1 MRTGSAEVETGK
13 RCLCTE
19 KACTGTLGPE
29 VGWEKVA
36 VEDVSAG
43 QAEACFQVAGSQDLT
58 VQNRGGHVGS
68 VLSDERNDAIREP
81 FTFCIEIQSGS

>member
-1 MRTGSAEVETGK
+1 MRAGSAEVETGEGS
-13 RCLCTE
+13 LCAE
-19 KACTGTLGPE
+19 KARAWALVPE
-29 VGWEKVA
+29 VGREEVA